1 MQWRAAAD
9 QRVEERRCKEQ
20 AAQAPTNPQLSD
32 RSRALASNRG
42 WSHVDV
48 ADRLT
53 AQGRLT
59 AEKLERERQARHASE
74 VALAARTARGTK
86 AGRGGGAQLRST
98 APHGQSQTR
107 PQPLSQPQLRPQRP
121 PNTFHGGDAAAALA
135 SAFQEPSRP
144 QSRNLGHR
152 SAPSDL

>member
-1 MQWRAAAD
+1 MLTNATVRQQQGYGGSPRDSPSRRTLRATRPAPQHNGHGQPRRTVEDQMQWRAVAD

-32 RSRALASNRG
+32 RSRALASSRG

-59 AEKLERERQARHASE
+59 AEKLQRRPRRRRWRAPR
-74 VALAARTARGTK
+74 RG
-86 AGRGGGAQLRST
+86 RNQL
-98 APHGQSQTR
+98 
-107 PQPLSQPQLRPQRP
+107 
-121 PNTFHGGDAAAALA
+121 
-135 SAFQEPSRP
+135 
-144 QSRNLGHR
+144 
-152 SAPSDL
+152 